1 METETISTVID
12 SPKTRAGSSLNG
24 HANLNGH
31 LPAPGTITARR
42 PILSR
47 IVSEIKPQ
55 EMVMLSFVVL
65 FTAIALIAHERVTEW
80 PKVVFIMASFTAVV
94 ALVNLWSSFAP
105 GRSLGAFKTFYI
117 APLIPVFFKTAELI
131 SFPLHGHDFDSWFI
145 AADRMMFGINPS
157 VWIVQHIPLWPAL
170 TEYFTICYSLFFFLP
185 TAVAIEIFLRARRK
199 ERNGLFAEER
209 VNVDKMFFIIAYGF
223 LLSYTGYFLFPAIG
237 PRFTLHNFM
246 VTSREMPGLLLAD
259 PLRAILNAGENILPG
274 MSLPQILHVV
284 TRDAFPS
291 GHCDVTLL
299 TIILA
304 FKFKARIRYIVLIIG
319 ASLILS
325 TIYLRYHYVIDL
337 LAGSL
342 LAMITLY
349 TSQWLRDRMIDLK
362 MKFTG

>member
-1 METETISTVID
+1 MEPESISTDIS
-12 SPKTRAGSSLNG
+12 SPKQRVGSSRTDHERMNG
-24 HANLNGH
+24 HASAQLP
-31 LPAPGTITARR
+31 LPARRSVGT
-42 PILSR
+42 R
-47 IVSEIKPQ
+47 IISEIKPQ
-55 EMVMLSFVVL
+55 EMVMLMFAVV
-65 FTAIALIAHERVTEW
+65 FSAIALIAHERVTEW
-80 PKVVFIMASFTAVV
+80 PKVVIIMACFSAVV
-94 ALVNLWSSFAP
+94 ALVNLWSSFAS

-131 SFPLHGHDFDSWFI
+131 SFPLHGHDFDPWFI
-145 AADRMMFGINPS
+145 AADRMMFGVNPS

-185 TAVAIEIFLRARRK
+185 TAVAIELFLKARRK
-199 ERNGLFAEER
+199 ERNVLQAEER
-209 VNVDKMFFIIAYGF
+209 VDVDKMFFIIAYGF
-223 LLSYTGYFLFPAIG
+223 LLSYTGYFIFPAIG

-246 VTSREMPGLLLAD
+246 ATSSEMPGLLLAD

-274 MSLPQILHVV
+274 MSLQQILHVV

-304 FKFKARIRYIVLIIG
+304 FKFKVRIRYIILVIG

-342 LAMITLY
+342 LAMVTLY
-349 TSQWLRDRMIDLK
+349 SSKWLRNRMTDLK
-362 MKFTG
+362 LKLGR